1 VAPEGCSLEHKE
13 RRRGGV
19 TVVKGGNGS
28 SSAREWRKARESS
41 VVRGDGVGAP
51 GGNNQSNGLN
61 VIDGRDG

>member
-1 VAPEGCSLEHKE
+1 
-13 RRRGGV
+13 
-19 TVVKGGNGS
+19 VKGGNGS